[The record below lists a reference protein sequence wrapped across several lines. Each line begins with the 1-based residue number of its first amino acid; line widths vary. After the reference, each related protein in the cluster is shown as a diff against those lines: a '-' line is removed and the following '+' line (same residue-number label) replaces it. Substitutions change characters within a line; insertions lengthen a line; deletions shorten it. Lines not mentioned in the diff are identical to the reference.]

1 MDQISSSSSSAQEET
16 TENSQKDANLM
27 KNSDSSKYNTE
38 VKIIGGNEEKKAND
52 TTATTTP
59 TTTTTSTE
67 STNGKDYEEK
77 TRMFHLNPEEIESN
91 REKTTPDIANF
102 YAILFIGVLCTLSLI
117 IIALRNF
124 FQKYFELYIL
134 TTLRYILM

>member
-1 MDQISSSSSSAQEET
+1 
-16 TENSQKDANLM
+16 
-27 KNSDSSKYNTE
+27 
-38 VKIIGGNEEKKAND
+38 
-52 TTATTTP
+52 
-59 TTTTTSTE
+59 
-67 STNGKDYEEK
+67 
-77 TRMFHLNPEEIESN
+77 MFHLNPEEIESN